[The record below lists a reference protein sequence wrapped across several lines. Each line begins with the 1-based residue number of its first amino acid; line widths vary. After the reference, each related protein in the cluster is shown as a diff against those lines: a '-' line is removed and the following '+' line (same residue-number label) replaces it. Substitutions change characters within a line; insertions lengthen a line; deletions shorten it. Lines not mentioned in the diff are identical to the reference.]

1 MTQKRW
7 HTLDHSR
14 VEYGPL
20 HSVGQ
25 YHWWDSVFCL
35 VLGSRLCFG
44 LKPHYNRLS
53 PKGKWYPV
61 TFQLMYPTWKSQ
73 RSWTL
78 CLKCWCALL
87 SLCKRLENSVLIG
100 DLADQKLLH
109 CLLGIIELYFYVML
123 NNTKIWGSQ
132 NTNSLN
138 HSTFY
143 IIKSARTLRC
153 TFLVRELRAV
163 LFLSSSIVVDRKCN
177 VKKPF

>member
-1 MTQKRW
+1 MNQKRW

-35 VLGSRLCFG
+35 VLGSRLCFD

-87 SLCKRLENSVLIG
+87 SLCKCLENSVLIG

-123 NNTKIWGSQ
+123 NNTKILGLQKYKFSQSQSFLHHWIGSRITLYVPSWCENWGLSYF
-132 NTNSLN
+132 N
-138 HSTFY
+138 HHRLLAEGS
-143 IIKSARTLRC
+143 
-153 TFLVRELRAV
+153 VM
-163 LFLSSSIVVDRKCN
+163 
-177 VKKPF
+177 